1 MSLKSSPR
9 KENKTMKNQNKKPI
23 YTVRLGVS
31 YGWQDLGEYPSKA
44 AAKRALEQYR
54 VAYPV
59 ACLRVAALED

>member
-1 MSLKSSPR
+1 
-9 KENKTMKNQNKKPI
+9 MKNQNKKPI